1 MGGNEKKDQ
10 LAGETQVLYLKKRVE
25 LITVATSMIV
35 HCQGWDTGQ
44 GDCSFRMRVQGSR

>member
-1 MGGNEKKDQ
+1 MGGKEKK
-10 LAGETQVLYLKKRVE
+10 GETKVVYFFKRVE

-44 GDCSFRMRVQGSR
+44 GEISFRMRVQGSR